1 MPSMPNVFLISKLHY
16 LLMII
21 IPSVENYMSTLQ
33 VNPLSN
39 SPFTGKLLLKIRKSN
54 EQSNTQIRFQFS
66 ELKEIISSKK
76 RHVRVSEYS
85 ETFCFGNSSNYFL
98 KTEFMWKTWNKRSN
112 HSIKLPADRMVLKV
126 SKNFNDLKKNNILIK
141 FELLR
146 VYKIL
151 TIKLI
156 FFTLC

>member
-1 MPSMPNVFLISKLHY
+1 MPCMPNDFLISKLHY

-98 KTEFMWKTWNKRSN
+98 KTEFM
-112 HSIKLPADRMVLKV
+112 
-126 SKNFNDLKKNNILIK
+126 
-141 FELLR
+141 
-146 VYKIL
+146 
-151 TIKLI
+151 
-156 FFTLC
+156 